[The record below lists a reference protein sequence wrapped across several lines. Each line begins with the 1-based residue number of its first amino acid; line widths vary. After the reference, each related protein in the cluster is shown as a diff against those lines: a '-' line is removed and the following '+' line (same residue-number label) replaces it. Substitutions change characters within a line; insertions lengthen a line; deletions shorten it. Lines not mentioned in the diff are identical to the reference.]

1 MRDAGDDF
9 RDAGDDLRDE
19 DLEDLLRDDL
29 LRDEIEDF
37 DDFRD
42 EADELRD
49 RTDDRR
55 DDDFAGDLSLTRQ
68 SQLLHYLYVRGRH
81 NMISTITVTRK

>member
-9 RDAGDDLRDE
+9 LDAGDDLRDE

-55 DDDFAGDLSLTRQ
+55 DDDFAGDLERRSVTTT
-68 SQLLHYLYVRGRH
+68 SATF
-81 NMISTITVTRK
+81 STTSSTLNSMRPFS